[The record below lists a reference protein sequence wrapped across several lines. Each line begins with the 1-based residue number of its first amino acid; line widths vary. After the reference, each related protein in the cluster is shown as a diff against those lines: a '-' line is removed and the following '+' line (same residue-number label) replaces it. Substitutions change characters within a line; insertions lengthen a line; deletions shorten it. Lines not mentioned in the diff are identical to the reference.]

1 MITSLR
7 GREDRIS
14 SIKAGAADFI
24 SKPINAE
31 EVLARVKML
40 LQSKG
45 LCDRLSSAYHNI
57 AKLTT
62 FGEQLLTDFD
72 PAHFDFM
79 KNIDMIVDQI
89 IRNGTN
95 LADSPHVVL
104 VGLMD
109 LAGICQWYRYDSS
122 GVINRRSCI
131 HMPLERNLTFTDSGD
146 RKVVFY
152 NEFDADSS
160 ESLLVGE
167 LSRHLVPV
175 SNLVRC
181 SSDSFC
187 VMALNYGR
195 DVSIYDAGVLN
206 SVVMQSLFLKSLA
219 MQVKD
224 TESAF
229 DYMVYALARASEA
242 NDEDTG
248 AHILRVGDY
257 CAVLARQ
264 FGMSDLFV
272 DIIRIQASLHDVGK
286 IHVSPAIL
294 KKSGPLDEEE
304 WGEMKKH
311 PIQGQKIIGGHN
323 RMTVAAQIAIA
334 HHERWDGSGYP
345 YGLKGEQIPIAARI
359 MTVSDQYDALR
370 NARCYKQSFAHREAV
385 DIITHGDG
393 RTMRCHFDPR
403 VLKAFEAVA
412 SQLDEIYMAS
422 QTT

>member
-1 MITSLR
+1 M
-7 GREDRIS
+7 
-14 SIKAGAADFI
+14 
-24 SKPINAE
+24 
-31 EVLARVKML
+31 
-40 LQSKG
+40 
-45 LCDRLSSAYHNI
+45 
-57 AKLTT
+57 
-62 FGEQLLTDFD
+62 
-72 PAHFDFM
+72 
-79 KNIDMIVDQI
+79 
-89 IRNGTN
+89 
-95 LADSPHVVL
+95 
-104 VGLMD
+104 
-109 LAGICQWYRYDSS
+109 
-122 GVINRRSCI
+122 
-131 HMPLERNLTFTDSGD
+131 
-146 RKVVFY
+146 
-152 NEFDADSS
+152 
-160 ESLLVGE
+160 
-167 LSRHLVPV
+167 
-175 SNLVRC
+175 
-181 SSDSFC
+181 
-187 VMALNYGR
+187 
-195 DVSIYDAGVLN
+195 N

-257 CAVLARQ
+257 CAILARQ

-286 IHVSPAIL
+286 IHVSPATL
-294 KKSGPLDEEE
+294 KKSGPLNEEE
-304 WGEMKKH
+304 WGEIKKH

-393 RTMRCHFDPR
+393 RTMPCHFDPR
-403 VLKAFEAVA
+403 VLKAFEEVA

-422 QTT
+422 QTTC